1 MNVTIQH
8 TSMFAP
14 VQSIAKETIQPR
26 VERTTADAHE
36 SFATT
41 LQQAI
46 QSVNN
51 EQQHSQEMTTRL
63 VNGDVESLHDVMI
76 ASEKAG
82 IALQAT
88 VEVRNK
94 VVEAYE
100 TMMRM
105 QV

>member
-1 MNVTIQH
+1 
-8 TSMFAP
+8 MFAP

-26 VERTTADAHE
+26 VERTAADAHE

-76 ASEKAG
+76 ASEKSG

>member
-1 MNVTIQH
+1 MTIQH

-26 VERTTADAHE
+26 VERTAADAHE

-76 ASEKAG
+76 ASEKSG